1 MKSNCLFE
9 AIKAKLRN
17 PSVEIHLYPP
27 EINNHKF
34 HFYWIDGD
42 RFYHFIK
49 DNEKSFFLFEGK
61 VKEYSEKLF
70 YSHIGHKM
78 YVNGLNRK
86 AAYKMAK
93 KYRLPFTKDDIEN
106 IYFNE
111 END

>member
-42 RFYHFIK
+42 GFYHFIK
-49 DNEKSFFLFEGK
+49 DNEKSFLLFEGHIK
-61 VKEYSEKLF
+61 KNNAKIF
-70 YSHIGHKM
+70 YSLLGHKM
-78 YVNGLNRK
+78 FMSGLNREQ
-86 AAYKMAK
+86 AYQLAK
-93 KYRLPFTKDDIEN
+93 KYRLPFTKDDIES